1 MVKKFLL
8 FFVGFVT
15 LITVNS
21 YILRRQKKW
30 SKYHDRFW
38 DRVNR
43 MTLFKHFLLSL
54 FFSVGIASSMF
65 ALAKLMASPTSSVA
79 LDVISLYLVSLV
91 VLTVWLFA
99 ILLLIVH
106 VLTVQNCRERMK
118 ECYRRRGKTDRNVID
133 YWQR

>member
-1 MVKKFLL
+1 
-8 FFVGFVT
+8 
-15 LITVNS
+15 
-21 YILRRQKKW
+21 
-30 SKYHDRFW
+30 
-38 DRVNR
+38 